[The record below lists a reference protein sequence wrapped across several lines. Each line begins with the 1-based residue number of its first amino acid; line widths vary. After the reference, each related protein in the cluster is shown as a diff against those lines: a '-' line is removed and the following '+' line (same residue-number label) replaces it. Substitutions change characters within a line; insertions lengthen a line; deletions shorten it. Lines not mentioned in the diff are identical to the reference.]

1 MVTATPTA
9 IPTATMVPAWLLY
22 DGPALRS
29 EDMGHQIHLHRED
42 QASILA
48 DLRELGA
55 GWVKTQVSW
64 KLYQPEPNRFDAE
77 RFAELDRLIAAA
89 GQNDIKVLL
98 GVAKAP
104 EWSRP
109 TTELDGPPGDNALF
123 QEFMSTLA
131 SRYQGR
137 VAAYELWN
145 EANLQ
150 REWNGLPLSAAAL
163 VDLIRAGAAGVR
175 AADPEATLISG
186 APATTGIND
195 GRVAIDDRQYLQQMV
210 AAGLADVVDAVG
222 AHPYGW
228 ANPPDSSAYQGT
240 HKTSSHN
247 DHPSFY
253 FADTLGDYRRIL
265 DEAGH
270 EKTPIWVTEF
280 GWGSYDGLGSQ
291 PPAGVAYM
299 AEVSEA
305 QQAVYTRRAF
315 AMAQAMN
322 GIGPLILW
330 NLNFGPTLGSE
341 YVESAYSLLRPDGTR
356 RAVFEA
362 LAAAPKR

>member
-1 MVTATPTA
+1 
-9 IPTATMVPAWLLY
+9 
-22 DGPALRS
+22 
-29 EDMGHQIHLHRED
+29 MGHQIHLHRED
-42 QASILA
+42 PDRLLA
-48 DLRELGA
+48 DLRDLGA

-64 KLYQPEPNRFDAE
+64 KLYQPEQNRFDAD

-89 GQNDIKVLL
+89 EQNDIKVLL

-123 QEFMSTLA
+123 TEFMFTLA

-150 REWNGLPLSAAAL
+150 REWNGAPLSAASL

-210 AAGLADVVDAVG
+210 AAGVAEVVDAVG

-228 ANPPDSSAYQGT
+228 ANPPDSSAYQGIPE
-240 HKTSSHN
+240 TSSHN
-247 DHPSFY
+247 NHPSFY

-265 DEAGH
+265 DESGN
-270 EKTPIWVTEF
+270 ENTLIWVTEF
-280 GWGSYDGLGSQ
+280 CWGSYDGLESQ
-291 PPAGVAYM
+291 PPDGVAYM
-299 AEVSEA
+299 ADVSEA

-315 AMAQAMN
+315 AMAQGMN
-322 GIGPLILW
+322 GVGPLILW

-341 YVESAYSLLRPDGTR
+341 YVESAYGLLRPDGSR
-356 RAVFEA
+356 RPVFEA
-362 LAAAPKR
+362 LAAAPKD